1 MENSSD
7 FLEDAEDMQLLQQPT
22 HQSPT
27 LAGGA
32 AVYGMPSSHTSD
44 YAFPVNFLETPDP
57 NSVLMETDQQHL
69 MNDPHFGYGNS
80 MAGDGQQMVGEDY
93 STWQSNPYYDQQAPQ
108 TYDYYTAGPSTTMVD
123 NPFEEEETYEE
134 DPEEQHQMETTT
146 SNIPQEQT
154 QQPQTLIL
162 RYANRAVP
170 PPAGPRVHIINRNI
184 QRPKQ
189 FPEIRRVVS
198 RPREFVD
205 ESLSHQDVAE
215 KARLQSAQRLTTL
228 QGWNQFEKWLKPA
241 IENNDCDK
249 IIHLLKTCKL
259 AKITFK
265 LLRHTETPKLVKKLS
280 KTHPNETIKALST
293 KLVKNWTEI
302 VREGNQMLEKKET
315 AKKADST
322 AKTEMKA
329 VASTTPASQPEKSDV
344 NLIDQLT
351 DAMDKNM
358 SSSSDPTPP
367 VIKHEETPK
376 PTKTRTKAKVKLSKG
391 RSTGLEGDL
400 DDAPPSKQAISSG
413 RKPVAQQKKPVP
425 LLHGIDSEQQTSNA
439 DKLKISRVKPSLSS
453 SDAFL
458 NAFNVEAK
466 RAGGRPK
473 LTATRVPRLIPLPNE
488 VPVDVK
494 PSLPI
499 TTNNSET
506 REPIVRKPN
515 PGGGILRREALT
527 ESEKKTRKIRFADD
541 YGMELEEVKEFA
553 SELNER
559 VNVTK
564 QQMIDM
570 DTDMKHSDMMREGE
584 LMRQSKTLDW
594 NDGAAALDEAMNAYK
609 TIPNAQQPS
618 SPGPTTSSARILDPR
633 QLPLPNVA
641 NLSPRTKKIHL
652 ERWPGPKIE
661 RGHNSLLVE
670 LERKREETAMASF
683 INPTAAIVPH
693 NEEDQE
699 LLNAADESKN
709 QNLLIIPL
717 QTIDPSTSAINSA
730 TNSIVN
736 TLTIT
741 TPRTSVLD
749 LPLPFSST
757 SQPTKPTDH
766 NSVIELLSGV
776 QMSASLTDQDFRAD
790 VKPSFVDQDYLQSS
804 LATEAPKS
812 PPMNPM
818 NSSDNNNT
826 AAGSKANLT
835 MTEISRL
842 ATIAGRNPIDNLTS
856 GIDLAAILNKVE
868 SAQMGSAS
876 TNEPPSGSTSGS
888 IFDTLAALNSY
899 SSSSN
904 HYAQEEGAAM
914 PSTAPN
920 PTFNAYLQPGTVPH
934 FGSSPTR
941 STVNFRPRFPPT
953 GIRPITPRGAF
964 FHNPP
969 PGGYGARRAPTITCR
984 FWKQGTCRN
993 GETCKFLH
1001 GDAPVRGSAVPT
1013 APMPISPT
1021 KDVVM
1026 GNVDELNPNMMPVN
1040 ANSMAAQFGSSG
1052 SSFSTE
1058 GFRGSSSAR
1067 GYRGRNN
1074 PRTRGGDDRGRGR
1087 RHDRNYETRRSPPR
1101 RRRSRSLSRDRSR
1114 SPLHSGRR
1122 NRSRSSS
1129 PRRSSSRS
1137 PVRSERR
1144 RGRQSAGRQYSSS
1157 SDRSPPRNVGAAD
1170 DHSRS
1175 SSPQTA
1181 AEMSNDIR
1189 SPMPVD

>member
-1 MENSSD
+1 M
-7 FLEDAEDMQLLQQPT
+7 
-22 HQSPT
+22 
-27 LAGGA
+27 A
-32 AVYGMPSSHTSD
+32 A
-44 YAFPVNFLETPDP
+44 
-57 NSVLMETDQQHL
+57 
-69 MNDPHFGYGNS
+69 
-80 MAGDGQQMVGEDY
+80 DGQQMVGEDY
-93 STWQSNPYYDQQAPQ
+93 STWQSNPYYDQQPPQ

-123 NPFEEEETYEE
+123 NPFEEEETYEDETE
-134 DPEEQHQMETTT
+134 DQQPMETTT
-146 SNIPQEQT
+146 SNPSQEQP
-154 QQPQTLIL
+154 QKPQTLIL

-198 RPREFVD
+198 RPRELVD
-205 ESLSHQDVAE
+205 ESFSHQDVAE
-215 KARLQSAQRLTTL
+215 RARLQSAQRLATL
-228 QGWNQFEKWLKPA
+228 QGWNQFEKWLKSA
-241 IENNDCDK
+241 IEINDCDK
-249 IIHLLKTCKL
+249 IIHLLKSCKL

-280 KTHPNETIKALST
+280 KTHPNETIKALSN

-302 VREGNQMLEKKET
+302 VREGNQMLERKET
-315 AKKADST
+315 AKKTDST
-322 AKTEMKA
+322 VRTEMKA
-329 VASTTPASQPEKSDV
+329 AASTAPAMQPEKSDV

-358 SSSSDPTPP
+358 SSSSDPTPS
-367 VIKHEETPK
+367 VVKQEEAPK

-400 DDAPPSKQAISSG
+400 DDAPPAKQATGTG
-413 RKPVAQQKKPVP
+413 RKPIVQQKKTVPV
-425 LLHGIDSEQQTSNA
+425 LHGIDSEQQTSTA

-488 VPVDVK
+488 EPVDVK
-494 PSLPI
+494 PTLPI
-499 TTNNSET
+499 ASDDGET

-541 YGMELEEVKEFA
+541 HGMDLEQVKEFA

-594 NDGAAALDEAMNAYK
+594 NDGAAALDEAVNAYK
-609 TIPNAQQPS
+609 TIANAQPPS

-652 ERWPGPKIE
+652 ERWPGPTME
-661 RGHNSLLVE
+661 RGQNSLLVE

-683 INPTAAIVPH
+683 INPTTAIVPH

-699 LLNAADESKN
+699 LLNAADESKH
-709 QNLLIIPL
+709 QNLVVIPL
-717 QTIDPSTSAINSA
+717 QTIDPTTSATTTIVSTS
-730 TNSIVN
+730 T
-736 TLTIT
+736 TT

-757 SQPTKPTDH
+757 SQTTKSTDH
-766 NSVIELLSGV
+766 NSVVQLLSGV
-776 QMSASLTDQDFRAD
+776 RMSASPIDQDFRTD
-790 VKPSFVDQDYLQSS
+790 VKSSFVDEDYHQLN
-804 LATEAPKS
+804 LVTETPKS
-812 PPMNPM
+812 PPTDLMT
-818 NSSDNNNT
+818 STDNNNT

-868 SAQMGSAS
+868 SAQMGSTS
-876 TNEPPSGSTSGS
+876 TNEPQGGSTSGS
-888 IFDTLAALNSY
+888 IFDTLAALGSY

-914 PSTAPN
+914 SSTAPN

-941 STVNFRPRFPPT
+941 STGNLRPRFPPT

-969 PGGYGARRAPTITCR
+969 PGGYGPRRAPTVTCR

-993 GETCKFLH
+993 GEACKFLH
-1001 GDAPVRGSAVPT
+1001 NDASVRGSAAPT
-1013 APMPISPT
+1013 APMP
-1021 KDVVM
+1021 KK
-1026 GNVDELNPNMMPVN
+1026 PNERCCD
-1040 ANSMAAQFGSSG
+1040 GK
-1052 SSFSTE
+1052 
-1058 GFRGSSSAR
+1058 
-1067 GYRGRNN
+1067 
-1074 PRTRGGDDRGRGR
+1074 
-1087 RHDRNYETRRSPPR
+1087 R
-1101 RRRSRSLSRDRSR
+1101 RRVESEHDARQREFDGLSIRFQRFFLLDRRISWQF
-1114 SPLHSGRR
+1114 
-1122 NRSRSSS
+1122 
-1129 PRRSSSRS
+1129 
-1137 PVRSERR
+1137 EW
-1144 RGRQSAGRQYSSS
+1144 
-1157 SDRSPPRNVGAAD
+1157 
-1170 DHSRS
+1170 
-1175 SSPQTA
+1175 
-1181 AEMSNDIR
+1181 
-1189 SPMPVD
+1189 